1 MLKWNGGSNT
11 PIFTMKKYL
20 ILTDTVAHGQK
31 VRAGDVIELPEDEG
45 HILCSY
51 GKAEVHIEQK
61 IKKVDRSVGLEKS
74 DAPKVSKRK
83 AKK

>member
-20 ILTDTVAHGQK
+20 ILNDTVAGGKK
-31 VRAGDVIELPEDEG
+31 VRAGDIVELKEDEG
-45 HILCSY
+45 HVLCDY
-51 GKAEVHIEQK
+51 GKAHPHIEQK
-61 IKKVDRSVGLEKS
+61 TKKSDRSVGLEKS